1 MHGGVRMRSVRRV
14 RSDAGFSLVEVAAS
28 AAVVSVALLGYAASA
43 VGHEKAAVELSE
55 KGVALLTLERFVER
69 MRADTDFAG
78 LYGRLRPLSAET
90 ATDAAL
96 TNLGADASL
105 AGSVPTAYYGDFDVP
120 ARLGDVRILVQVP
133 QGTAGGMA
141 ALREN
146 LAAPK
151 YGLPADLNGDG
162 VIDGNSRN
170 ADYLALPVVVH
181 LRWTHA
187 GRAPQEIVLAAW
199 LRSTE

>member
-1 MHGGVRMRSVRRV
+1 MRCVPRG
-14 RSDAGFSLVEVAAS
+14 RSSAGFSLVEVAAS
-28 AAVVSVALLGYAASA
+28 GAVLSIALLGYAASA
-43 VGHEKAAVELSE
+43 VGHQKAAVDLSE

-69 MRADTDFAG
+69 MRADTDFTG

-96 TNLGADASL
+96 TNLGADVSL
-105 AGSVPTAYYGDFDVP
+105 AGSAPTAYYADFDAP
-120 ARLGDVRILVQVP
+120 ARLGDVTILAQVP
-133 QGTAGGMA
+133 QTTVGGLA

-146 LAAPK
+146 ASAPR

-170 ADYLALPVVVH
+170 ADYMALPVVVH

-187 GRAPQEIVLAAW
+187 GRAPQEVVLATW